1 MTSTDILEAIGK
13 VDEAGAA
20 SGVVSEGDG
29 LMLAL
34 QTYGAQDDYMWR
46 SAERDG
52 NQKRGVYWDSRE
64 LFLRDRHVVAYRPLP
79 VSRGGQDPEE
89 VVLTLERAS
98 DLVGGVDL
106 MLHDPD
112 RLGVAG
118 ILRSVVVEI
127 GGQQIDAWR
136 CWHADG
142 LAAADADAAGDAF
155 ATLVTTVAGLHGRAV
170 TRSGDALFVPLALA
184 PFHDHNLLPLV
195 ALKYHPVK
203 FRVRFAA
210 SYVSQGLQTRA
221 ALHGDQYMLDAAGR
235 LKAVQNPL
243 RIGVAQTQSSEGFRT
258 VEGGGEASQALCL
271 NHPIRTLFFWG
282 FDVAT
287 VTRVRLT
294 LDGAPFYDG
303 PVEPLERLKAV
314 RGLGHLEPT
323 ALFFAREPANSP
335 FQSTVNFSRV
345 DRAVLHITTA
355 PGTPARHVFVAA
367 ISVQPMNFAGG
378 MAGLSFS
385 K

>member
-1 MTSTDILEAIGK
+1 MASTDILEAIGK

-20 SGVVSEGDG
+20 SGEVSEGDG
-29 LMLAL
+29 LMSAL
-34 QTYGAQDDYMWR
+34 QRYGAQDDCMWR

-52 NQKRGVYWDSRE
+52 NQERGVCWDSRE

-79 VSRGGQDPEE
+79 ASRGGQDPEE
-89 VVLTLERAS
+89 VVFTLERAS

-106 MLHDPD
+106 VLHDPD

-142 LAAADADAAGDAF
+142 LAAASADGAAF

-184 PFHDHNLLPLV
+184 PFHDHNLLPLL

-203 FRVRFAA
+203 FMVRFAA
-210 SYVSQGLQTRA
+210 SYVSRGSHTRA
-221 ALHGDQYMLDAAGR
+221 ALHGDQYMLDAVGR
-235 LKAVQNPL
+235 LKAVKNPL

-314 RGLGHLEPT
+314 RGFGHLEPT
-323 ALFFAREPANSP
+323 ALFFAREPADSP

-367 ISVQPMNFAGG
+367 ISVQPMKFAGG